1 MGKKEFIIRR
11 LVMMAICFWI
21 IMTILFILFRMLP
34 GDPTITLVDPTASAE
49 ERKIVLTHHGLDKP
63 LITQYFTYMKDLVRG
78 SFGRSFFYRK
88 PVVDVIA
95 DKFWNTIILMF
106 VAFIIAYGGGFLGGM
121 ILAWKRGTALETVG
135 IMISLAFRSAP
146 VFWTGMLGIVFLS
159 DKLGWFPFSGMRS
172 IGYTADTLFQKFWSL
187 DFLWHLFLPAMVSS
201 LYFMGLPL
209 LLLRNSMLEVIHEDY
224 IEIAR
229 AKGLSEFTVMI
240 KHGARNAILPIVTD
254 AALFIGWAIG
264 GQVLVEYV
272 FSWPGLG
279 REIVMATL
287 RHDYPLAQAAF
298 FIIASMV
305 TFMNFVADIVYG
317 YLDPRIVFK

>member
-11 LVMMAICFWI
+11 LVMMGICFWI

-63 LITQYFTYMKDLVRG
+63 LITQYFTYMKNLLRG
-78 SFGRSFFYRK
+78 NFGRSFFYRK
-88 PVVDVIA
+88 PVIDVIG

-121 ILAWKRGTALETVG
+121 ILAWKRGTALETIG
-135 IMISLAFRSAP
+135 ILTSLAFRSAP
-146 VFWTGMLGIVFLS
+146 VFWTGMLAIVFLS
-159 DKLGWFPFSGMRS
+159 HKLGWFPFSGMRS
-172 IGYTADTLFQKFWSL
+172 IGYAADTLFQKFWSL

-229 AKGLSEFTVMI
+229 AKDLSEFIVMI

-317 YLDPRIVFK
+317 YLDPRIVYK